1 MTVKANRDFKRFILG
16 GSGEIEADKQG
27 RVLVSQTLREHAG
40 LESGKAVWIGV
51 GDKAE
56 IWSEQR

>member
-16 GSGEIEADKQG
+16 GSGEMEADKQG
-27 RVLVSQTLREHAG
+27 RILIPQTLREHGG
-40 LESGKAVWIGV
+40 LSSGKVVWIGV

-56 IWSEQR
+56 IWSEDR